1 MCNVCVLNFDDSFN
15 CWPSSIFRSSTILHN
30 HCREPTIMYSV
41 FCLWRFVDQ
50 RVIWFAQ
57 CMGKYTIIELWHLLY
72 NNGKYFNRQQPQYC
86 LFLKFTNRFTWLTLR
101 MQVADHC
108 IIYLFGES
116 AQKDY
121 RISVVHIPT
130 VHMHVQWTYNTYVQ
144 IIKYISSL

>member
-1 MCNVCVLNFDDSFN
+1 MFVFWILMTRLIVDPVQFFDHLQYYIITVESQQSCTQFSACDVLWISA
-15 CWPSSIFRSSTILHN
+15 W
-30 HCREPTIMYSV
+30 Y
-41 FCLWRFVDQ
+41 
-50 RVIWFAQ
+50 
-57 CMGKYTIIELWHLLY
+57 GYTIIELWHLLY
-72 NNGKYFNRQQPQYC
+72 NNGKYFNWQQPQYC